1 MAFLG
6 GMVPQKGSLMA
17 RELIPM
23 DKGGINWFVLGAIGD
38 KNILEISQE
47 NCFFSSTYKKEELPQ
62 LLEDNEI
69 DIICILPIWPETFSY
84 TVSEAWLNGI
94 PIVATD
100 IGAVGE
106 RIRKT
111 GGGWKPDA
119 SPDEVMQLLH
129 HIIDHPE
136 EYQAK
141 KEIVDDMEMKTV
153 EQMCEEY
160 RSFYRELLEF
170 TEKELPEDKIDRDF
184 IFQGL
189 ALGDPSIGGSGSE
202 PTEKRECGTDSVD
215 RSNKRND
222 FL

>member
-1 MAFLG
+1 M
-6 GMVPQKGSLMA
+6 
-17 RELIPM
+17 
-23 DKGGINWFVLGAIGD
+23 
-38 KNILEISQE
+38 
-47 NCFFSSTYKKEELPQ
+47 
-62 LLEDNEI
+62 
-69 DIICILPIWPETFSY
+69 
-84 TVSEAWLNGI
+84 
-94 PIVATD
+94 
-100 IGAVGE
+100 
-106 RIRKT
+106 
-111 GGGWKPDA
+111 KPDA

-184 IFQGL
+184 ICQSLENEIPVDLVFHWRQRQHR
-189 ALGDPSIGGSGSE
+189 GDE
-202 PTEKRECGTDSVD
+202 PTEKRECGTESVD

>member
-1 MAFLG
+1 MIRIFWKFHRRTVSSAPLTKKRNFR
-6 GMVPQKGSLMA
+6 S
-17 RELIPM
+17 
-23 DKGGINWFVLGAIGD
+23 
-38 KNILEISQE
+38 
-47 NCFFSSTYKKEELPQ
+47 FF
-62 LLEDNEI
+62 EDNEI

-111 GGGWKPDA
+111 GGGWLVKPDA

-160 RSFYRELLEF
+160 RKFTGNFWSLRKKNCRKTRSTGISFS
-170 TEKELPEDKIDRDF
+170 RDWLF
-184 IFQGL
+184 
-189 ALGDPSIGGSGSE
+189 GDPSIGGSGSIAAMNRLKNE
-202 PTEKRECGTDSVD
+202 NAALKASIEVTKGTISYKMARKISDAKIPFKEQMKR
-215 RSNKRND
+215 
-222 FL
+222 FLHRK

>member
-1 MAFLG
+1 
-6 GMVPQKGSLMA
+6 MA

-111 GGGWKPDA
+111 GGGWLVKPDA

-160 RSFYRELLEF
+160 RSFYRELLAVLF
-170 TEKELPEDKIDRDF
+170 P
-184 IFQGL
+184 
-189 ALGDPSIGGSGSE
+189 
-202 PTEKRECGTDSVD
+202 
-215 RSNKRND
+215 
-222 FL
+222 

>member
-111 GGGWKPDA
+111 GWCSRMPA
-119 SPDEVMQLLH
+119 RM
-129 HIIDHPE
+129 
-136 EYQAK
+136 
-141 KEIVDDMEMKTV
+141 
-153 EQMCEEY
+153 
-160 RSFYRELLEF
+160 R
-170 TEKELPEDKIDRDF
+170 
-184 IFQGL
+184 
-189 ALGDPSIGGSGSE
+189 
-202 PTEKRECGTDSVD
+202 
-215 RSNKRND
+215 
-222 FL
+222 